1 MPVNAGRV
9 DAIKVKINRGRKHI
23 ADASDFID
31 LYLSRNPF
39 SVSTRR
45 DPQTHRLIYFVN
57 NVDQPDPQLAGIVGD
72 ALHNLRSSLDH
83 IAYRLVENGTGMPPS
98 RHIYFPIFDDRTNYN
113 SHGHR
118 QVRGAS
124 PNAVQA
130 IDAIRPYREGNS
142 RLWQLHKLNI
152 VDKHRLL
159 LMGGAVFDSVNI
171 SPTIQQAMHQAFS
184 HNADLQARFSAMP
197 MPDLFLRPADNLFPL
212 MAGAELYI
220 DAPDAEPHPHTTFRF
235 TVSAGNAEI
244 LHGEPILQALTEMA
258 NEVDAVLNQ
267 LASHL

>member
-9 DAIKVKINRGRKHI
+9 DAIKVKIDRGRKHI
-23 ADASDFID
+23 ADASGFID
-31 LYLSRNPF
+31 SYLSRNPF

-45 DPQTHRLIYFVN
+45 DPQTRRLIYFVN
-57 NVDQPDPQLAGIVGD
+57 NVDQPDPQLAEIVGD

-83 IAYRLVENGTGMPPS
+83 IAYRLVENGSGQPPS
-98 RHIYFPIFDDRTNYN
+98 RRIYFPIFDDRTNYE
-113 SHGHR
+113 SDGHR

-124 PNAVQA
+124 PNAVQV

-142 RLWQLHKLNI
+142 RLWQLHRLNI

-171 SPTIQQAMHQAFS
+171 SPTIQRAMHQAFI
-184 HNADLQARFSAMP
+184 HNADLQARFNSMP
-197 MPDLFLRPADNLFPL
+197 MPDLFLHPADNLFPL

-235 TVSAGNAEI
+235 TVSVGDAEI
-244 LHGEPILQALTEMA
+244 LHGEPIVPALTEMA
-258 NEVDAVLNQ
+258 NAVEAVLNQ
-267 LASHL
+267 LASHI